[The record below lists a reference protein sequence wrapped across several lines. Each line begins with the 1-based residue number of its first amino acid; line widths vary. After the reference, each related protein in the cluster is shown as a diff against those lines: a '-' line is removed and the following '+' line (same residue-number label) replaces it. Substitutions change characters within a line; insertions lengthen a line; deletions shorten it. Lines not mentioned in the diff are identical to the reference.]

1 VFCVQGVERAAVPH
15 GGRSDETV
23 KKLNTLAEMKGLI
36 PLERITGIAILHVDN
51 LHSSKTSERCPLLL
65 EVATS
70 GEEFEHRNNRA
81 HHLASRFRPPPE
93 LDGPGESPRY
103 VDKDVCINERS
114 FCGRHVFPTS
124 SSTA

>member
-1 VFCVQGVERAAVPH
+1 VERAAVPH
-15 GGRSDETV
+15 GSSSNETV

-36 PLERITGIAILHVDN
+36 PLERVAGIAILHVDN
-51 LHSSKTSERCPLLL
+51 LYPPKISERCPLLL
-65 EVATS
+65 EVATP

-81 HHLASRFRPPPE
+81 HHLAPRFRTPPE
-93 LDGPGESPRY
+93 LDCPGESPRY

-114 FCGRHVFPTS
+114 FCGRHVFLTF